1 MSSQLHTTAFCLL
14 KGMTPRLA
22 EEILGHVGSAE
33 EFFALSDASITS
45 RIGMKTNMFSA
56 AVRSQA
62 MARAESE
69 LEFASRHN
77 VRCIAYTD
85 PAYPRRLLECTDAPA
100 MMFATGN
107 TDLNAAHVVSIVG
120 TRNATIYGVNFINK
134 LVDALAERLDN
145 VVIVSGLAM
154 GCDITAHRRA
164 MERGVPT
171 VGVVAHG
178 IDTLYPAEH
187 RNYAAKMVREGG
199 MVLTDYTHGTRPHR
213 GNFLARNRIV
223 AGMSD
228 AVIVAESAAERGG
241 ALHTA
246 KLAML
251 YDRDV
256 FALPGR
262 TSDHYSAGC
271 NKLIKTNVAHLIE
284 DADDLITHMNWTTR
298 PQPGQQA
305 TLFPELSPEQQAV
318 MEYLRTNGEGQ
329 VNTLTAHLGIPAGKL
344 LGILTEM
351 EFQGLLLALPG
362 ARYRIA

>member
-1 MSSQLHTTAFCLL
+1 MSSTLHTAALCLL

-22 EEILGHVGSAE
+22 EEILQHVGSAE
-33 EFFALSDASITS
+33 EFFALSDSVVASRLGLKTS
-45 RIGMKTNMFSA
+45 MFSSA
-56 AVRSQA
+56 ARSQA
-62 MARAESE
+62 LARAESE
-69 LEFASRHN
+69 LEFAANRN
-77 VRCIAYTD
+77 VRCIPYSD
-85 PAYPRRLLECTDAPA
+85 PAYPRRLLECADAPA
-100 MMFATGN
+100 MLFATGP

-120 TRNATIYGVNFINK
+120 TRNATVYGVNFINK
-134 LVDALAERLDN
+134 LVDSLAERIDN
-145 VVIVSGLAM
+145 LVIVSGLAM

-164 MERGVPT
+164 MERGIPT

-187 RNYAAKMVREGG
+187 RNYAAKMVKLGG
-199 MVLTDYTHGTRPHR
+199 MVLTDYPHGTRPHR

-262 TSDHYSAGC
+262 TSDHYSGGC
-271 NKLIKTNVAHLIE
+271 NKLIKSNVAHLIE
-284 DADDLITHMNWTTR
+284 DADDLITAMNWSAK
-298 PQPGQQA
+298 PLPGEQPS
-305 TLFPELSPEQQAV
+305 LFPELSPEQQGV
-318 MEYLRTNGEGQ
+318 MDYLRTNGEAQ
-329 VNTLTAHLGIPAGKL
+329 VNTLTATLGIPAGKL

-362 ARYRIA
+362 ARYRLA